1 MRRWNPSWN
10 FLCGAPRTWHSA
22 GRERGRLPSKGGWI
36 WKGRTCFTRWWGQ
49 GHLSQSR
56 TNTNCCSW
64 FEPVQRSW
72 AKLRCYWTSNDPDCF
87 AALVNRPLHFISSE
101 TIVRKV
107 ESSVSHIRI
116 PIEQHRYRF
125 HEKKERSSF
134 VIERLYRSIFWNL
147 PSDKAIDNNV
157 ISRRVFETAT
167 MLNRGEIAWDA
178 VSPSSPKNNNYFI
191 IIPPIQCNLINYLY
205 KIKYLGWTIKIFSR
219 SLWWYRA
226 RDQWKRIS
234 ALRKEKKN
242 LSLFSNPP
250 SAIELNYLG
259 SRKDNSDSQF
269 SQRITVARDFQFSQ
283 RRQ

>member
-22 GRERGRLPSKGGWI
+22 GRERGRSPSKGGWI

-147 PSDKAIDNNV
+147 RRTRRSTTTLSRGEY
-157 ISRRVFETAT
+157 SRRRQCSIEARS
-167 MLNRGEIAWDA
+167 RGMPCLQ
-178 VSPSSPKNNNYFI
+178 VRLRI
-191 IIPPIQCNLINYLY
+191 IIISSSSRRSSVILLIIC
-205 KIKYLGWTIKIFSR
+205 IK
-219 SLWWYRA
+219 
-226 RDQWKRIS
+226 
-234 ALRKEKKN
+234 
-242 LSLFSNPP
+242 
-250 SAIELNYLG
+250 
-259 SRKDNSDSQF
+259 
-269 SQRITVARDFQFSQ
+269 
-283 RRQ
+283 

>member
-22 GRERGRLPSKGGWI
+22 GRERGRSPSKGGWI

-72 AKLRCYWTSNDPDCF
+72 EKLRCYWTSNDPDCF

-116 PIEQHRYRF
+116 PIEQHSISR
-125 HEKKERSSF
+125 KERK
-134 VIERLYRSIFWNL
+134 EQLCYRTIVQIYFLKFTVGQGDRQQRYLEASIR
-147 PSDKAIDNNV
+147 DGDNAQ
-157 ISRRVFETAT
+157 SRRDRVGC
-167 MLNRGEIAWDA
+167 R
-178 VSPSSPKNNNYFI
+178 VSKF
-191 IIPPIQCNLINYLY
+191 
-205 KIKYLGWTIKIFSR
+205 
-219 SLWWYRA
+219 A
-226 RDQWKRIS
+226 
-234 ALRKEKKN
+234 
-242 LSLFSNPP
+242 
-250 SAIELNYLG
+250 
-259 SRKDNSDSQF
+259 
-269 SQRITVARDFQFSQ
+269 
-283 RRQ
+283 